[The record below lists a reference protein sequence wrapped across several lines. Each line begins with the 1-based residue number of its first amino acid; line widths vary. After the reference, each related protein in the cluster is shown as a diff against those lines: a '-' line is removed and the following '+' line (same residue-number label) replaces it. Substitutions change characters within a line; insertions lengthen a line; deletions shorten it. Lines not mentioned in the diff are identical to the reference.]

1 LYAWSWNYWAIIKVS
16 LLVSS
21 PRYSFRDKL
30 GRYFLYGS
38 GQATRRERERER
50 ELSGIAM
57 LLLLLLSIMSVY
69 QETDDVLR
77 CNQASAAAAAVAVAV
92 MHGM

>member
-1 LYAWSWNYWAIIKVS
+1 
-16 LLVSS
+16 
-21 PRYSFRDKL
+21 
-30 GRYFLYGS
+30 
-38 GQATRRERERER
+38 
-50 ELSGIAM
+50 M
-57 LLLLLLSIMSVY
+57 LLLLLQLSIMSVY

>member
-1 LYAWSWNYWAIIKVS
+1 MIKVS
-16 LLVSS
+16 LFVSS

-30 GRYFLYGS
+30 GRYFLYGI

-57 LLLLLLSIMSVY
+57 LLLLLLLLSIMSVY

>member
-1 LYAWSWNYWAIIKVS
+1 MIKVS

-30 GRYFLYGS
+30 GRYFFI
-38 GQATRRERERER
+38 RERASDTARATER

>member
-1 LYAWSWNYWAIIKVS
+1 
-16 LLVSS
+16 
-21 PRYSFRDKL
+21 
-30 GRYFLYGS
+30 
-38 GQATRRERERER
+38 
-50 ELSGIAM
+50 M

-69 QETDDVLR
+69 QEPDDVLVR

>member
-1 LYAWSWNYWAIIKVS
+1 MIKVS

-30 GRYFLYGS
+30 GRYFFYTGAGKRHGES
-38 GQATRRERERER
+38 ERER

>member
-1 LYAWSWNYWAIIKVS
+1 
-16 LLVSS
+16 
-21 PRYSFRDKL
+21 
-30 GRYFLYGS
+30 
-38 GQATRRERERER
+38 
-50 ELSGIAM
+50 M
-57 LLLLLLSIMSVY
+57 LLLLQLSIMSVY